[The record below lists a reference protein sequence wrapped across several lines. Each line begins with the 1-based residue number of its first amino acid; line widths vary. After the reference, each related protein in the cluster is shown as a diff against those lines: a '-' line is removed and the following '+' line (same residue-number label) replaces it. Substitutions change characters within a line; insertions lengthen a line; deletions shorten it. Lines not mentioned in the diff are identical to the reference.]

1 MPARG
6 VFVDDEH
13 KQYASLL
20 STNGVLE
27 FTFQAVSELT
37 DQAME
42 IKAVGPTVVALD
54 YRLDEVTPGVR
65 AGHTYKGSGLA
76 QILRDGAIGKP
87 EEDFAIVLV
96 SNEVKLEAFYAPD
109 KTAHDL
115 FDMVYSKEFVTQ
127 SRDRVRAELRALS
140 AAYLYLRDLKQ
151 NYPPMVILNA
161 GEAERDQILTQE
173 ITASFSIASAPH
185 IVSKYVLRNIIERPG
200 LLLND
205 ADAAAALGI
214 EVASFEQLV
223 PHLAEIGL
231 DYRGIFSDG
240 WPRWWAGRIED
251 WGAGIVG
258 TSLFSLTAQQR
269 AERFSAH
276 FGISLQPAPSPWN
289 GSLTEVIS
297 FACASCNRPTELR
310 RSLAAFEAK
319 VPRYA
324 KRRRICW
331 DCIQTDRYLEEPHA
345 YLIEESDEPL
355 VADIKIRD
363 RKA

>member
-13 KQYASLL
+13 KQYALLL
-20 STNGVLE
+20 STNGILE
-27 FTFQAVSELT
+27 FQFQLVTELT
-37 DQAME
+37 DQALA
-42 IKAVGPTVVALD
+42 IKAAEPTVVALD

-76 QILRDGAIGKP
+76 QFLRDGAIGSP

-96 SNEVKLEAFYAPD
+96 SNEVKLETFYAPD

-115 FDMVYSKEFVTQ
+115 FDMVYSKELVTQ
-127 SRDRVRAELRALS
+127 ARDRIRAELCALS

-151 NYPPMVILNA
+151 SYQPMAILSA
-161 GEAERDQILTQE
+161 GEQEQDQVLVQE
-173 ITASFSIASAPH
+173 ITAALGQASAPH
-185 IVSKYVLRNIIERPG
+185 IVSKYILRNIIERPG
-200 LLLND
+200 LLLNN

-214 EVASFEQLV
+214 EVPSFEQLIAQLV
-223 PHLAEIGL
+223 DIGL
-231 DYRGIFSDG
+231 DYRGIFSGG
-240 WPRWWAGRIED
+240 WQRWWANRIED
-251 WGAGIVG
+251 WGAGVVG
-258 TSLFSLTAQQR
+258 TSLFGLNAQER
-269 AERFSAH
+269 AERFSAF
-276 FGISLQPAPSPWN
+276 FGVALQPAPSPWN
-289 GSLTEVIS
+289 GSLTEAIS

-319 VPRYA
+319 VPKFA

-331 DCIQTDRYLEEPHA
+331 DCIQTDRYLEEPYH
-345 YLIEESDEPL
+345 YLIDESDEPL
-355 VADIKIRD
+355 VADIKVRD